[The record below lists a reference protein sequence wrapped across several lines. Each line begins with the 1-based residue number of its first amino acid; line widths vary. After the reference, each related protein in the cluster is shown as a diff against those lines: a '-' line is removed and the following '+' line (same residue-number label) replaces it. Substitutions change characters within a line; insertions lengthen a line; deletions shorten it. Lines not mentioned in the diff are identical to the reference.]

1 MTNPSASSMGEAAA
15 SVPALRELLQREW
28 ETPPGWRGM
37 LSTVDHKTIGKRYL
51 ITAFFFLAIGGL
63 EAGAMRAQ
71 LAVAD
76 NHLFSPEQYNQ
87 LFTVHGVTM
96 IFLYAAPILS
106 GFSNFLW
113 PLLLGSRDM
122 AFPRLN
128 ALSYW
133 IYLGAGILLYSSV
146 LMGAMPNAGWFNY
159 PPFSARRYDPGLNI
173 DFYLLGLTLL
183 TISTTVGS
191 ANFIVSLL
199 KTRAPGMSINRLP
212 IIVWGTLTA
221 SMSNLLA
228 LPSLTVACVFLF
240 LDRRFGT
247 HFFDPAGGGHP
258 LLWQHLFWM
267 FGHPWVY
274 VIVLPAMGMVSDILP
289 TFCRRPLVGYIFV
302 ACATVITGVLGFG
315 VWLHHM
321 FATGIPPLGLSFF
334 AGSSIIIAI
343 PSAVGVFSWLATI
356 WFGRPRRTTSFLY
369 MAGFVALFTI
379 GGVSGVMT
387 AAVPFD
393 LQLTDTYFVVAHLH
407 YVLVGINV
415 FPVIGAVYYWFPK
428 MTGKLMNERLGKWGF
443 WISFIGT
450 NLVFFPMHLVG
461 MMGMPRRIYTYAAEM
476 GWGPL
481 NLLETVGFI
490 VLTLGI
496 LLFFVNVLVSAR
508 RGAAAGD
515 NPWDAPTLEWAT
527 SSPPPPYNFAVIPTI
542 ASRHPLW
549 EDRLNESAARSTF
562 ANGLVLSDGRETG
575 GTSALDAQP
584 TVVLRMPGDSYVP
597 ILLALALTLTFFGLL
612 AGSAWL
618 SAFACAGVLASVL
631 SWLWPDKRSADVSV
645 PSRDGAL
652 IVEGSG
658 TQSVAW
664 WGMVCLLVT
673 EGAFFFYLLVS
684 YFYLASSSTNAFPTH
699 GAPELPLV
707 LCNTLLLL
715 ASSATLEWGK
725 RGVRSGNRMRATI
738 GTSITALLGT
748 TFLCLQLVEYSRKV
762 SGPTDDA
769 YASLF
774 FTITGFHGLHVL
786 VGVVMLLV
794 LITRIVRGH
803 FSEAHHT
810 AVTNVAMYWHF
821 VDVVWLV
828 VFTSLYL
835 TPRW

>member
-1 MTNPSASSMGEAAA
+1 MRTAA
-15 SVPALRELLQREW
+15 SAVPGLSDLLRREW
-28 ETPPGWRGM
+28 ETPQGWRGA
-37 LSTVDHKTIGKRYL
+37 LSTVDHKIIGKRYL
-51 ITAFFFLAIGGL
+51 ITAFLFLIIGGI
-63 EAGAMRAQ
+63 EAGAMRVQ
-71 LAVAD
+71 LSRPE
-76 NHLFSPEQYNQ
+76 NHLLSPEQYNQ

-106 GFSNFLW
+106 GFSNYLW
-113 PLLLGSRDM
+113 PLMLGSRDM

-133 IYLGAGILLYSSV
+133 IYLGAGLLLYSSV
-146 LMGAMPNAGWFNY
+146 LVGAMPNAGWFDY
-159 PPFSARRYDPGLNI
+159 PPFAGRTYNPGLNI
-173 DFYLLGLTLL
+173 DFYVLGLTLL

-191 ANFIVSLL
+191 ANFVVTLL

-247 HFFDPAGGGHP
+247 HFFDPAHGGHP

-289 TFCRRPLVGYIFV
+289 TFCRRPLVGYVFV

-321 FATGIPPLGLSFF
+321 FATGLPPLGLSFF
-334 AGSSIIIAI
+334 AGASMIIAI
-343 PSAVGVFSWLATI
+343 PSGVGVFSWLATI
-356 WFGRPRRTTSFLY
+356 WLGRPQRTTAFLY
-369 MAGFVALFTI
+369 MAGFVVLFTI
-379 GGVSGVMT
+379 GGVTGVMT

-461 MMGMPRRIYTYAAEM
+461 MMGMPRRIYTYAGGM
-476 GWGPL
+476 GWGGL
-481 NLLETVGFI
+481 NMLETLGAF
-490 VLTLGI
+490 VLAFGI
-496 LLFFVNVLVSAR
+496 LLFVVNVFLSAK
-508 RGAAAGD
+508 RGATSGP

-549 EDRLNESAARSTF
+549 EDRLNESPGRSTF
-562 ANGLVLSDGRETG
+562 ANGLILSDNRETV
-575 GTSALDAQP
+575 GTSALDAEP
-584 TVVLRMPGDSYVP
+584 SVVLRMPGDSFAPV
-597 ILLALALTLTFFGLL
+597 ALAATLTVTFFGLL
-612 AGSAWL
+612 ISSTWL
-618 SAFACAGVLASVL
+618 TAIAATGAAASIL
-631 SWLWPDKRSADVSV
+631 TWLWPNKSV
-645 PSRDGAL
+645 AQLAQSTRAGRLVLD
-652 IVEGSG
+652 GSG
-658 TQSVAW
+658 VRSVAW
-664 WGMVCLLVT
+664 WGMICVLVT
-673 EGAFFFYLLVS
+673 EGAFFAYLLVS

-699 GAPELPLV
+699 GPPELGLV
-707 LCNTLLLL
+707 LLNTFLLL
-715 ASSATLEWGK
+715 SSSGTLEVAK
-725 RGVRSGNRMRATI
+725 RSVGRAAHTRAAVA
-738 GTSITALLGT
+738 TAFTALLGV
-748 TFLCLQLVEYSRKV
+748 TFLALQMVEYGKKSIQP
-762 SGPTDDA
+762 SDDA

-786 VGVVMLLV
+786 VGVIMLIVML
-794 LITRIVRGH
+794 IRILRKH
-803 FSEAHHT
+803 FTPEHHT
-810 AVTNVAMYWHF
+810 AVTNVTMYWHF
-821 VDVVWLV
+821 VDAVWLA
-828 VFTSLYL
+828 VFTALYL
-835 TPRW
+835 SPRL

>member
-1 MTNPSASSMGEAAA
+1 MQEAAA
-15 SVPALRELLQREW
+15 AVPGLESKLQREW
-28 ETPPGWRGM
+28 ETPAGLRGS
-37 LSTVDHKTIGKRYL
+37 LSTVDHKIIGKRYL
-51 ITAFFFLAIGGL
+51 ITAFLFLIVGGL
-63 EAGAMRAQ
+63 EASAMRLQ
-71 LAVAD
+71 LARAD
-76 NHLFSPEQYNQ
+76 NHLLSPEQYNQ

-96 IFLYAAPILS
+96 IFLYASPILS
-106 GFSNFLW
+106 GFSNYLW
-113 PLLLGSRDM
+113 PLMLGSRDM

-133 IYLGAGILLYSSV
+133 VYVGAGIVMYSSV
-146 LMGAMPNAGWFNY
+146 LVGAMPNAGWFNY
-159 PPFSARRYDPGLNI
+159 PPFSARTFDPGLNV
-173 DFYLLGLTLL
+173 DFYLLSLTLL
-183 TISTTVGS
+183 TVSTTVGS
-191 ANFIVSLL
+191 ANFVVSLL

-228 LPSLTVACVFLF
+228 LPALTVACVFLF
-240 LDRRFGT
+240 FDRRFGT

-289 TFCRRPLVGYIFV
+289 TFCRRPLVGYVFV
-302 ACATVITGVLGFG
+302 ACATVVTGVLGFG

-334 AGSSIIIAI
+334 AGASIVIAI
-343 PSAVGVFSWLATI
+343 PSAVGVCSWLATI
-356 WFGRPRRTTSFLY
+356 WLGRPRRTTSFLY

-379 GGVSGVMT
+379 GGVTGVMT

-443 WISFIGT
+443 WISFVGT
-450 NLVFFPMHLVG
+450 NLVFFPMHLLG

-481 NLLETVGFI
+481 NLLETVGAF
-490 VLTLGI
+490 VLVFGM
-496 LLFFVNVLVSAR
+496 LLFFINVLISY
-508 RGAAAGD
+508 RGGLAAGN

-527 SSPPPPYNFAVIPTI
+527 TSPPPAYNFAVIPTI

-549 EDRLNESAARSTF
+549 EDRLQDSVSRSTF
-562 ANGLVLSDGRETG
+562 ANGLLLSDGRETV
-575 GTSALDAQP
+575 GTTVLDAQP
-584 TVVLRMPGDSYVP
+584 DIVLRMPGDSYAPLV
-597 ILLALALTLTFFGLL
+597 LAITLTLAFFGLL

-618 SAFACAGVLASVL
+618 SASGFAGAVASIMM
-631 SWLWPDKRSADVSV
+631 WLWPDAKSPERYEST
-645 PSRDGAL
+645 RDGAL
-652 IVEGSG
+652 AVEGAG
-658 TQSVAW
+658 IRSVAW
-664 WGMVCLLVT
+664 WGMICVIVT
-673 EGAFFFYLLVS
+673 ESAFFVYLLAA
-684 YFYLASSSTNAFPTH
+684 YFYLAANSTNAFPTH
-699 GAPELPLV
+699 GAPELRLV
-707 LCNTLLLL
+707 LINTLLLL
-715 ASSATLEWGK
+715 SSSAALEFGK
-725 RGVRSGNRMRATI
+725 HAVSTQRSARASFGVGFTVI
-738 GTSITALLGT
+738 LGI
-748 TFLCLQLVEYSRKV
+748 TFLALQILEYTRKN
-762 SGPTDDA
+762 SSPSDDA

-786 VGVVMLLV
+786 VGVVMLCV
-794 LITRIVRGH
+794 VWVRMHRNH

-810 AVTNVAMYWHF
+810 AVTNVIMYWHF
-821 VDVVWLV
+821 VDVVWLG

-835 TPRW
+835 TPYLR